1 MIGVDTSSMTKASV
15 SMHRSANGVQNSVG
29 RLLNS
34 GNAAESLRGMGDGGG
49 LSMVSRMGAENRSK
63 SNLAKSMQN
72 AVSFIQTQ
80 EASLRKAH
88 KIYERMSVL
97 ASRAMDT
104 MISDS
109 TRATLSA
116 EFETLRQDSL
126 NMRSETYQGKVLF
139 DDIAAFVKD
148 DIDFGA
154 GLSQN
159 TPATYEDF
167 SGSKDA
173 WEVTKDVE
181 FSSGIMTLDV
191 NGGTSGERYLLQQGS
206 HIIFDSGDNW
216 DTQGNAEKWDF
227 DQFIIEYSPGQNTT
241 FQFVPQSDGNRTSTD
256 LDGDDNVKGL
266 HNGINDDET
275 LPSDSNYDNKSYYL
289 ANLGLTDDGTS
300 TGMQSYLGTK
310 FTNQGQVTTNPA
322 NNLSTNLT
330 LRVESSSLFQ
340 ITAKYSVPTTPSN
353 YLDVGNASTGSV
365 TLDPV
370 GLGLMQNVSIA
381 TASDAASAV
390 SSLTKEIEGIGVQ
403 MATLGANLSE
413 LEIAGERLNNQVYLS
428 EAGISRLT
436 SDVMATES
444 TELAK
449 QQIRLQSSQALMAQ
463 AFAISENVINTLL

>member
-1 MIGVDTSSMTKASV
+1 
-15 SMHRSANGVQNSVG
+15 
-29 RLLNS
+29 
-34 GNAAESLRGMGDGGG
+34 
-49 LSMVSRMGAENRSK
+49 
-63 SNLAKSMQN
+63 
-72 AVSFIQTQ
+72 
-80 EASLRKAH
+80 
-88 KIYERMSVL
+88 
-97 ASRAMDT
+97 
-104 MISDS
+104 
-109 TRATLSA
+109 
-116 EFETLRQDSL
+116 
-126 NMRSETYQGKVLF
+126 
-139 DDIAAFVKD
+139 
-148 DIDFGA
+148 
-154 GLSQN
+154 
-159 TPATYEDF
+159 
-167 SGSKDA
+167 
-173 WEVTKDVE
+173 
-181 FSSGIMTLDV
+181 
-191 NGGTSGERYLLQQGS
+191 LQQGS

-216 DTQGNAEKWDF
+216 NTHGNAEKWDF

-241 FQFVPQSDGNRTSTD
+241 FQFVPQSDGNRTSID

-289 ANLGLTDDGTS
+289 ANLGLTDDNTS

-310 FTNQGQVTTNPA
+310 FTNQGQVSTNPA

-330 LRVESSSLFQ
+330 LRIESSSLFQ

-390 SSLTKEIEGIGVQ
+390 SSLAKEIEGIGVQ

-428 EAGISRLT
+428 EVGISRLT
-436 SDVMATES
+436 SDVLATES

-463 AFAISENVINTLL
+463 AFAISENVLNTLL